1 MNKMDKILEVKNF
14 SVSYDDKKI
23 LKNINMYIDRNKITA
38 IIGPS
43 GCGKSTFL
51 KSLNMMI
58 NEEKG
63 AKTFGDIFFEGKNI
77 KGFEVE
83 LLRKNIGLVFQTP
96 TPFPFSIYKNMTYA
110 PIYYGV
116 MDKILEVKNFSVSY
130 DDKKIL
136 KNINMYIDK
145 NKITAIIGPSGCGKS
160 TFLKSLN
167 MMINEE
173 KGAKT
178 FGDIFFEG
186 KNIKNFEVENLR
198 KNIGLVFQTPTPFP
212 FSIYKNMTYAP
223 IYYGIKNKNQLDNLV
238 KEKLKLAGLYDEI
251 KDEINK
257 SALSLSGGQQQR
269 LCIARELTVEPEVL
283 LLDEPCSALD
293 IQNTIKIE
301 EMLKNLSKNYTII
314 IVTHNLAQ
322 AKRIADKTAFF
333 FDGELVEYEYT
344 EKIFSNPRDEKT
356 KKYINGI
363 FG

>member
-23 LKNINMYIDRNKITA
+23 LKNINIYIDRNKITA

-77 KGFEVE
+77 KNFEIE

-116 MDKILEVKNFSVSY
+116 KD
-130 DDKKIL
+130 
-136 KNINMYIDK
+136 
-145 NKITAIIGPSGCGKS
+145 
-160 TFLKSLN
+160 
-167 MMINEE
+167 
-173 KGAKT
+173 
-178 FGDIFFEG
+178 
-186 KNIKNFEVENLR
+186 
-198 KNIGLVFQTPTPFP
+198 
-212 FSIYKNMTYAP
+212 
-223 IYYGIKNKNQLDNLV
+223 KNQLDNLV

-251 KDEINK
+251 KNEINK

-314 IVTHNLAQ
+314 VVTHNLAQ

-333 FDGELVEYEYT
+333 FDGELVEYEDT

>member
-63 AKTFGDIFFEGKNI
+63 AKTSGNIFFEGKNI
-77 KGFEVE
+77 KNFEVE

-116 MDKILEVKNFSVSY
+116 KD
-130 DDKKIL
+130 
-136 KNINMYIDK
+136 
-145 NKITAIIGPSGCGKS
+145 
-160 TFLKSLN
+160 
-167 MMINEE
+167 
-173 KGAKT
+173 
-178 FGDIFFEG
+178 
-186 KNIKNFEVENLR
+186 
-198 KNIGLVFQTPTPFP
+198 
-212 FSIYKNMTYAP
+212 
-223 IYYGIKNKNQLDNLV
+223 KNQLDNLV

-333 FDGELVEYEYT
+333 FDGELVEYEDT

>member
-58 NEEKG
+58 TKEKG

-77 KGFEVE
+77 K
-83 LLRKNIGLVFQTP
+83 
-96 TPFPFSIYKNMTYA
+96 
-110 PIYYGV
+110 
-116 MDKILEVKNFSVSY
+116 D
-130 DDKKIL
+130 
-136 KNINMYIDK
+136 
-145 NKITAIIGPSGCGKS
+145 
-160 TFLKSLN
+160 
-167 MMINEE
+167 
-173 KGAKT
+173 
-178 FGDIFFEG
+178 
-186 KNIKNFEVENLR
+186 FEVENLR

-333 FDGELVEYEYT
+333 FDGELVEYEDT

>member
-51 KSLNMMI
+51 KSLNLMI
-58 NEEKG
+58 TEEKG

-77 KGFEVE
+77 KDFE
-83 LLRKNIGLVFQTP
+83 I
-96 TPFPFSIYKNMTYA
+96 
-110 PIYYGV
+110 
-116 MDKILEVKNFSVSY
+116 
-130 DDKKIL
+130 
-136 KNINMYIDK
+136 
-145 NKITAIIGPSGCGKS
+145 
-160 TFLKSLN
+160 
-167 MMINEE
+167 
-173 KGAKT
+173 
-178 FGDIFFEG
+178 
-186 KNIKNFEVENLR
+186 ENLR

-223 IYYGIKNKNQLDNLV
+223 IYNGIKNKNQLDNLV

-333 FDGELVEYEYT
+333 FDGELVEYEDT

>member
-58 NEEKG
+58 TEEKG
-63 AKTFGDIFFEGKNI
+63 TKTFGDIFFEGKNI
-77 KGFEVE
+77 K
-83 LLRKNIGLVFQTP
+83 
-96 TPFPFSIYKNMTYA
+96 
-110 PIYYGV
+110 
-116 MDKILEVKNFSVSY
+116 D
-130 DDKKIL
+130 
-136 KNINMYIDK
+136 
-145 NKITAIIGPSGCGKS
+145 
-160 TFLKSLN
+160 
-167 MMINEE
+167 
-173 KGAKT
+173 
-178 FGDIFFEG
+178 
-186 KNIKNFEVENLR
+186 FEVENLR

-333 FDGELVEYEYT
+333 FDGELVEYEDT
-344 EKIFSNPRDEKT
+344 EKIFSNPSDEKT

>member
-77 KGFEVE
+77 K
-83 LLRKNIGLVFQTP
+83 
-96 TPFPFSIYKNMTYA
+96 
-110 PIYYGV
+110 
-116 MDKILEVKNFSVSY
+116 D
-130 DDKKIL
+130 
-136 KNINMYIDK
+136 
-145 NKITAIIGPSGCGKS
+145 
-160 TFLKSLN
+160 
-167 MMINEE
+167 
-173 KGAKT
+173 
-178 FGDIFFEG
+178 
-186 KNIKNFEVENLR
+186 FEVENLR

-223 IYYGIKNKNQLDNLV
+223 IYYGVKDKNQLDNLV

-333 FDGELVEYEYT
+333 FDGELVEYEDT

>member
-58 NEEKG
+58 TEEKG

-77 KGFEVE
+77 K
-83 LLRKNIGLVFQTP
+83 
-96 TPFPFSIYKNMTYA
+96 
-110 PIYYGV
+110 
-116 MDKILEVKNFSVSY
+116 D
-130 DDKKIL
+130 
-136 KNINMYIDK
+136 
-145 NKITAIIGPSGCGKS
+145 
-160 TFLKSLN
+160 
-167 MMINEE
+167 
-173 KGAKT
+173 
-178 FGDIFFEG
+178 
-186 KNIKNFEVENLR
+186 FEVENLR

-223 IYYGIKNKNQLDNLV
+223 IYYGIKDKNQLDNLV

-333 FDGELVEYEYT
+333 FEGELVEYEDT

>member
-1 MNKMDKILEVKNF
+1 MDKILEVKNF
-14 SVSYDDKKI
+14 SVSYGDKKI
-23 LKNINMYIDRNKITA
+23 LADINMYIDRNKINA

-43 GCGKSTFL
+43 GCGKTTFL

-63 AKTFGDIFFEGKNI
+63 
-77 KGFEVE
+77 V
-83 LLRKNIGLVFQTP
+83 
-96 TPFPFSIYKNMTYA
+96 
-110 PIYYGV
+110 
-116 MDKILEVKNFSVSY
+116 
-130 DDKKIL
+130 
-136 KNINMYIDK
+136 
-145 NKITAIIGPSGCGKS
+145 
-160 TFLKSLN
+160 
-167 MMINEE
+167 
-173 KGAKT
+173 KT

-186 KNIKNFEVENLR
+186 KNIKNFEVEILR

-223 IYYGIKNKNQLDNLV
+223 IYYGIKNKNQLDDLV
-238 KEKLKLAGLYDEI
+238 KEKLILAGLYEEV

-269 LCIARELTVEPEVL
+269 LCIARELTVEPEIL

-322 AKRIADKTAFF
+322 ARRIADKTAFF
-333 FDGELVEYEYT
+333 FDGELVEYEDT
-344 EKIFSNPRDEKT
+344 EKIFSNPSDERT